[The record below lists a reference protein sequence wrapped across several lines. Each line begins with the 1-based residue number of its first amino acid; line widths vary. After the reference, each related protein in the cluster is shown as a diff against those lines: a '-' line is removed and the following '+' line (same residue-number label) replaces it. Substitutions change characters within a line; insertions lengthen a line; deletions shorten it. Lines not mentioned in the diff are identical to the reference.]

1 MLAQRP
7 HVSSLSDWCRE
18 SRKKSCLPD
27 VPRHVRGARGPH
39 PPGGDPT
46 EAGRAC
52 GGQDFFMT
60 TRHARA
66 AAKMGSS
73 MLLAI
78 SRQPFN
84 GDALLKDPRG
94 AEPHQT
100 RHPRGPVAAPPELGE
115 PSSERDD
122 HGAVRRESRE
132 GAADW
137 SRLDLRSRCTQTRPC
152 RVTGV
157 TDDVALGSG
166 INQGC
171 WDVGSADWAG
181 TKPTD

>member
-1 MLAQRP
+1 
-7 HVSSLSDWCRE
+7 
-18 SRKKSCLPD
+18 
-27 VPRHVRGARGPH
+27 
-39 PPGGDPT
+39 
-46 EAGRAC
+46 
-52 GGQDFFMT
+52 MT

-94 AEPHQT
+94 AKPHQT

-171 WDVGSADWAG
+171 WDGGSADWAG